1 MGNCHLLRVSAAAP
15 RVHLFEV
22 SQYSTCH
29 VGYEARVDTAQA
41 LPEGLLQRLL
51 ITCKTAHKSEEA
63 AIETLAFHA
72 AIRKKAAHNVHI
84 TSPNIAMQTAHV
96 IPGWNPETNISLQ
109 KRQVLSD
116 LMKYKHCTRTSTADQ
131 VYSDIDTNNSLNP
144 YFRYLEQVRSRTR
157 KRYWDRLGDMDDFVD
172 LFIKTSR
179 HFARASGGHDQ
190 IRPFSD
196 GILPEIN
203 QRVDPHHQFNS
214 EECFRENEQ
223 VLVGNISLRKLLS
236 LPEDLL
242 PAPGSPEPAD
252 TEISRQDL
260 NAYTLTQAGQICLQW
275 TTNITQHLTLKHS
288 GEATSLMVFAMPCV
302 LSHPRSQ
309 IPLSTVGIPGELQE
323 EIILSYALL
332 FGRYSERQVSCRFF
346 GPKICRCYGCKL
358 VRVFEK
364 VPPLKDVELDPL
376 LQVHSR
382 EVPGSK
388 IWEQRKFKH
397 FWSRIQRVNE
407 FSRRQKPTTLAQ
419 LFIDKRET
427 LQYYTFCFA
436 AFLLFLTVVQWP
448 LLILL
453 PFEFVG
459 MIKLLK
465 EITGDTMDV
474 LI

>member
-1 MGNCHLLRVSAAAP
+1 MVPLLLGNVANHLLIVEK
-15 RVHLFEV
+15 V
-22 SQYSTCH
+22 T
-29 VGYEARVDTAQA
+29 
-41 LPEGLLQRLL
+41 
-51 ITCKTAHKSEEA
+51 
-63 AIETLAFHA
+63 
-72 AIRKKAAHNVHI
+72 
-84 TSPNIAMQTAHV
+84 
-96 IPGWNPETNISLQ
+96 PGWDPETTISLQ
-109 KRQVLSD
+109 KRQLLSD
-116 LMKYKHCTRTSTADQ
+116 LMKYKHCTRTHIADR

-144 YFRYLEQVRSRTR
+144 YFKYLEQVRSRLR

-179 HFARASGGHDQ
+179 HFAGASEGHDQ
-190 IRPFSD
+190 IRSFSD

-203 QRVDPHHQFNS
+203 QRVGPHHQFS
-214 EECFRENEQ
+214 SDECFRMILLHIGSWLLMEDLFGIDTCYCPLITSYCETFPGEKEQ

-236 LPEDLL
+236 LPDLL
-242 PAPGSPEPAD
+242 PVLGSQELAD

-260 NAYTLTQAGQICLQW
+260 NAYTLTQAGRIHLQW

-332 FGRYSERQVSCRFF
+332 FGRYSERQFSCRFF

-382 EVPGSK
+382 EVPRSK
-388 IWEQRKFKH
+388 VWEHRKFKH
-397 FWSRIQRVNE
+397 FWSRIQRVDE
-407 FSRRQKPTTLAQ
+407 FSRRQKPATLAQ

-436 AFLLFLTVVQWP
+436 AFLLFLTVIQWP
-448 LLILL
+448 LLLL
-453 PFEFVG
+453 SYFEFVG
-459 MIKLLK
+459 IIELLK
-465 EITGDTMDV
+465 EITDDTMDV
-474 LI
+474 PI